1 MVPVQ
6 GANLYPNKK
15 ALSSPNYDEPKMGI
29 RAVVFSMRQKRQLD
43 ADHGYLQ
50 RKKIQGG
57 SGGELTPFIK
67 RVKAIPNEGEIAW
80 IALP

>member
-1 MVPVQ
+1 
-6 GANLYPNKK
+6 
-15 ALSSPNYDEPKMGI
+15 
-29 RAVVFSMRQKRQLD
+29 MRQKRQLD
-43 ADHGYLQ
+43 AGDGYLR

-57 SGGELTPFIK
+57 SGEELTPFIK